1 MANVSVLLSLL
12 LISATIYLTKSE
24 EVKLYTDKYDHVNYD
39 EILSNDRLRNQYYNC
54 AMGTSRCLSDDATFF
69 KDKFPEALVTKCK
82 YCTEPQKIGFDK
94 IVTYYTEKEPE
105 KWKAVLEKTIKD
117 IQKKP
122 KE

>member
-69 KDKFPEALVTKCK
+69 KGKTKFYTK
-82 YCTEPQKIGFDK
+82 TNFFRKINSVQ
-94 IVTYYTEKEPE
+94 I
-105 KWKAVLEKTIKD
+105 
-117 IQKKP
+117 
-122 KE
+122 